1 MPNNKSIIQLN
12 RGTTF
17 LFFLL
22 AGCLLAFQEI
32 HGQTTTAVNQSLGAF
47 NQYRSQWEQ
56 EKIYVHT
63 DKNSY
68 ITGEI
73 CWYRL
78 YCVDASYNK
87 LSSISRIGY
96 VEILDK
102 NNRPVLQEKVSLK
115 PGEADGSLFIP
126 INIQTGT
133 YKFRAYTNW
142 MKNFGPECFF
152 EKAIRIINP
161 SNLQPDSSI
170 ANNKR
175 YDIQFLPEGGNLVQN
190 IQSKIAFRI
199 TDAYGRG
206 LDCEGFLL
214 NSSGDTLLHFHPRR
228 FGLGN
233 FLFTPTAGQSYK
245 ALIRF
250 PQGEDVTRDLPAV
263 YAQGYVMSLSKRSDG
278 RLSVIVHVSPGQ
290 DEGAIYLF
298 THGSHSAL
306 PVKTAELVNHVA
318 EFLIIPSEL
327 EDGISQIT
335 VFSKMGQPVCER
347 VYFKYPEKK
356 TLISAT
362 TNPEYGL
369 RQKIDVDLSVTDELG
384 IPAIADLSMAVYRL
398 DSLQGVDDV
407 NIDSYLYLSSELGS
421 FESPDYYFQ
430 GNGADREED
439 MENLLLTH
447 GWRRFNWKNII
458 PLKPIKLEFSP
469 EHNGHIIQGL
479 LVNSK
484 TGIPTPRID
493 AYISV
498 PSSRSQFRQTT
509 SDSLGRVKFEA
520 YDFYG
525 SQELIVQTN
534 PKEDSMYHIDITN
547 PFFPKY
553 SVSVPPDF
561 PIPSKNSP
569 TLLDQ
574 HIHSQVQRI
583 YDGTRLSQFE
593 MQYVDTNPFYIV
605 PDEKYLLDDYVR
617 FQTME
622 EVLREYV
629 HSLNV
634 VRRRDNYQL
643 YLFNRP
649 QNEVFTDEPLILID
663 GVPFFYTNELLHQ
676 DPLKIKRLDLINR
689 QYALGYH
696 TYEGIINLTTFHGD
710 LDGIILNPR
719 ALVLDYP
726 GIPERREF
734 FERQYTTE
742 EQISSRMPDYRTLL
756 NWSPEIELDANQKR
770 RISFY
775 TSDLSGKYA
784 LVVQGL
790 SQTGVPGNKV
800 VFFTVKKL

>member
-1 MPNNKSIIQLN
+1 LN
-12 RGTTF
+12 
-17 LFFLL
+17 
-22 AGCLLAFQEI
+22 
-32 HGQTTTAVNQSLGAF
+32 
-47 NQYRSQWEQ
+47 
-56 EKIYVHT
+56 
-63 DKNSY
+63 
-68 ITGEI
+68 
-73 CWYRL
+73 
-78 YCVDASYNK
+78 
-87 LSSISRIGY
+87 
-96 VEILDK
+96 
-102 NNRPVLQEKVSLK
+102 
-115 PGEADGSLFIP
+115 
-126 INIQTGT
+126 
-133 YKFRAYTNW
+133 
-142 MKNFGPECFF
+142 
-152 EKAIRIINP
+152 
-161 SNLQPDSSI
+161 
-170 ANNKR
+170 AN
-175 YDIQFLPEGGNLVQN
+175 
-190 IQSKIAFRI
+190 
-199 TDAYGRG
+199 
-206 LDCEGFLL
+206 
-214 NSSGDTLLHFHPRR
+214 GDTLLNFHPRH

-233 FLFTPTAGQSYK
+233 FLFTPSAGQSYK

-250 PQGEDVTRDLPAV
+250 PHGEEVTRDLPV
-263 YAQGYVMSLSKRSDG
+263 VNAQGYVMNLSQHGDG
-278 RLSVIVHVSPGQ
+278 QLSVVVRVSPGL
-290 DEGAIYLF
+290 DEGVIYLF
-298 THGSHSAL
+298 THGSHSDL
-306 PVKTAELVNHVA
+306 PVKTGELVNGVA
-318 EFLIIPSEL
+318 EFSINPGEL

-369 RQKIDVDLSVTDELG
+369 RQKVEVDLSVTDELG
-384 IPAIADLSMAVYRL
+384 KPAIADLSMAVYRL
-398 DSLQGVDDV
+398 DSLQGVDET

-430 GNGADREED
+430 GNGVDRGDD

-458 PLKPIKLEFSP
+458 PLKSLQLDFSP

-484 TGIPTPRID
+484 TGVPTPRID
-493 AYISV
+493 AFISV

-534 PKEDSMYHIDITN
+534 PKEDSMYHIDIAN
-547 PFFPKY
+547 PFFSKY
-553 SVSVPPDF
+553 SVSVLPDF
-561 PIPSKNSP
+561 PIPPKNSP

-583 YDGTRLSQFE
+583 YDGTRLSQFD

-634 VRRRDNYQL
+634 VRRRENYQL

-649 QNEVFTDEPLILID
+649 QNEVFVDEPLILID
-663 GVPFFYTNELLHQ
+663 GVPFFYTNELIHQ

-696 TYEGIINLTTFHGD
+696 TYEGIINLTTYHGD
-710 LDGIILNPR
+710 LEGIILDPH
-719 ALVLDYP
+719 AVVLDYP

-734 FERQYTTE
+734 FEPQYATE

-756 NWSPEIELDANQKR
+756 NWSPEIELDPNQKK

-784 LVVQGL
+784 LVLQGL
-790 SQTGVPGNKV
+790 SKNGVPGNRV
-800 VFFTVKKL
+800 IFFTVKKS